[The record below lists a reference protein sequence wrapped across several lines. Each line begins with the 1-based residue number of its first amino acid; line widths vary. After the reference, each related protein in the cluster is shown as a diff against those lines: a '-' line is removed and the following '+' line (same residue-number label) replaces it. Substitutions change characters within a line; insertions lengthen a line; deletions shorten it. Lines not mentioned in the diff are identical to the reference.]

1 VRWTVIVPLKAL
13 PHAKGRLAAAT
24 ANADAHAQ
32 LVEAMREDTLRAAR
46 CTTAAARVVV
56 VADRAEQVGA
66 DLVQSRPGLNAGLAE
81 AARHASER
89 WPEDGVAVLVG
100 DLPALRP
107 TELDAALA
115 DAAQHPRAYV
125 PDAPGTGTTLLT
137 ARPGVALRPEFG
149 IGSASRHAQDAV
161 ALPAGPG
168 LRADV
173 DTPEDLAVAA
183 RIGFGPSTRSVTGD
197 SPAQCM
203 MAP

>member
-1 VRWTVIVPLKAL
+1 MRWTVIVPLKAL
-13 PHAKGRLAAAT
+13 PQAKSRLAAAS
-24 ANADAHAQ
+24 ANAEAHAA

-46 CTTAAARVVV
+46 STTAAARVVV
-56 VADRAEQVGA
+56 VADRAGQAGA
-66 DLVQSRPGLNAGLAE
+66 ELVQSRPGLNAGLVE

-89 WPEDGVAVLVG
+89 WPEDGIAVLVG

-107 TELDAALA
+107 AELDAALA
-115 DAAQHPRAYV
+115 DAAHHSRGYV
-125 PDAPGTGTTLLT
+125 PDGPGTGTTLLT
-137 ARPGVALRPEFG
+137 ALPGVALRPEFG
-149 IGSASRHAQDAV
+149 IDSAVRHARDAV

-183 RIGFGPSTRSVTGD
+183 RIGFGPATRSVTGD

>member
-24 ANADAHAQ
+24 VNADAHAQ

-46 CTTAAARVVV
+46 STTAAARVVV
-56 VADRAEQVGA
+56 VADRSEQLGA

-115 DAAQHPRAYV
+115 DAAHHPRAYV